1 MDLPPFIAGRRSPPM
16 HIWYH
21 HCRGQSRRWLGPTN
35 TNTNT
40 GGTAGIEPITGLP
53 RSLIDLFS
61 CMGFSPDQDLESGF
75 WGWPGEEGS
84 VAQVQL
90 WEAYR
95 FAGVL
100 AVRRNSHSSLG
111 LGGSGPESASNEVV
125 ISRLVGAIEA
135 LTRAAPDMDEDDE
148 AVLNAIRYPLVIAG
162 SDVDVMRAHPEW
174 RGMIERTLRTLVEE
188 DPYAQCRLTLDVLSE
203 VWSLWEQGRDVG
215 VGEVAVERG
224 VELYLVS

>member
-1 MDLPPFIAGRRSPPM
+1 
-16 HIWYH
+16 
-21 HCRGQSRRWLGPTN
+21 
-35 TNTNT
+35 
-40 GGTAGIEPITGLP
+40 
-53 RSLIDLFS
+53 
-61 CMGFSPDQDLESGF
+61 MGSSPDQDLERAF
-75 WGWPGEEGS
+75 WGWAGEEGS

-111 LGGSGPESASNEVV
+111 LDASGSGTESASSEVV
-125 ISRLVGAIEA
+125 ISRLVGAIDA

-148 AVLNAIRYPLVIAG
+148 AVFNAIRYPLVIAG

-174 RGMIERTLRTLVEE
+174 RGIIERILRTLVEE
-188 DPYAQCRLTLDVLSE
+188 DPYAQCKLTLDVLSE

-215 VGEVAVERG
+215 VEEVAVEKG